1 MSECEGPGAPWR
13 GGLGHSALEG
23 LQLGR
28 PVAENTSF
36 HWHKMHDIEE
46 AQLKQKHGEAGEEG
60 EWESATQTLYL
71 SAVYLDRIV
80 GIVAF
85 CVPM

>member
-1 MSECEGPGAPWR
+1 MSECEGPGALWR
-13 GGLGHSALEG
+13 GDLGRSALEG

-36 HWHKMHDIEE
+36 HWHKMHDTEG
-46 AQLKQKHGEAGEEG
+46 AQLKQKGGEAGEEG
-60 EWESATQTLYL
+60 GWESATQTLHL
-71 SAVYLDRIV
+71 SAIYLDWIV